1 MIIRREETDQISL
14 AERKLTVHRFAYSFF
29 LSGLCISD
37 KITNGSCFM
46 KISNDIKIELGHRS
60 VLNEST
66 GYESNKQEVKERKEK
81 KER

>member
-1 MIIRREETDQISL
+1 
-14 AERKLTVHRFAYSFF
+14 
-29 LSGLCISD
+29 
-37 KITNGSCFM
+37 M

-81 KER
+81 KEK